1 VASIDGARTGF
12 VDLGREV
19 WRQSIYEVRAVYGN
33 SVVASAPF
41 AITSELSEN
50 LIANGGF
57 EQDGNAYWDKWFT
70 GEIPWQ
76 NMSTSS
82 ENPHGGERS
91 MEIRLENYGSNSS
104 IVQWSHYGTPEDYI
118 PVEPGTF
125 YSFGGFIRSGGLSV
139 NSEHW
144 FEWDSP
150 RTAENTNARPSLPY
164 PNYFTPALRSTTAP
178 TEWTYQNRVFSV
190 PEGFPNVQLRHRFT
204 TEGRAS
210 GSVFLDDVFFRP
222 LPHPEGGLW
231 QHWIALG
238 SDWRYLVGV
247 APANWFSENFN
258 DELWLEG
265 RAKFGEGGGPKDIVT
280 AVTKYLPA
288 YFFRKTFVATAG
300 AREMILAATCTDDY
314 AGKTYPMRI
323 WLNGT
328 ELATSGIDAV
338 SGEGNILK
346 YFDLAPFIPLIKPG
360 ANVIAVML
368 QNTWQPTW
376 DNIAFDISVRAIP
389 QPIRGDDKNA
399 EEIDSRDLADK
410 D

>member
-1 VASIDGARTGF
+1 
-12 VDLGREV
+12 
-19 WRQSIYEVRAVYGN
+19 
-33 SVVASAPF
+33 
-41 AITSELSEN
+41 
-50 LIANGGF
+50 
-57 EQDGNAYWDKWFT
+57 
-70 GEIPWQ
+70 
-76 NMSTSS
+76 
-82 ENPHGGERS
+82 
-91 MEIRLENYGSNSS
+91 
-104 IVQWSHYGTPEDYI
+104 
-118 PVEPGTF
+118 
-125 YSFGGFIRSGGLSV
+125 
-139 NSEHW
+139 
-144 FEWDSP
+144 
-150 RTAENTNARPSLPY
+150 
-164 PNYFTPALRSTTAP
+164 
-178 TEWTYQNRVFSV
+178 
-190 PEGFPNVQLRHRFT
+190 
-204 TEGRAS
+204 
-210 GSVFLDDVFFRP
+210 
-222 LPHPEGGLW
+222 
-231 QHWIALG
+231 
-238 SDWRYLVGV
+238 
-247 APANWFSENFN
+247 
-258 DELWLEG
+258 LEG